1 MTFRKGSRELVCEGS
16 ILIYLSLA
24 KAFWVMLSE
33 IHLFACLFPLTL
45 LLPVCFSLEVVQR
58 KLILT
63 SQPLGWMCAT
73 GFIPRKQTLP
83 LAVRTTDPV
92 SSLAPGILVDR

>member
-1 MTFRKGSRELVCEGS
+1 MRFTSSLAHSVCV
-16 ILIYLSLA
+16 LRCYYLS
-24 KAFWVMLSE
+24 V
-33 IHLFACLFPLTL
+33 
-45 LLPVCFSLEVVQR
+45 FSLEVVQR
-58 KLILT
+58 ELILT

-73 GFIPRKQTLP
+73 GFIQRKQTLP